1 MKVNITKFN
10 DRNFWLAYVVIDGR
24 RGQTR
29 STKAATKREAERL
42 AAVWEDELRSGRYK
56 PASSITWEE
65 FKQRYCEEG
74 AATLSDSTLNL
85 TNVAFG
91 HIDRLARPA
100 RLRDLTEDSLS
111 RWIRNMLDERRPV
124 TTVATYCRQI
134 RATLN
139 RAVDIKLIGQ
149 APKMRIPK
157 VPAGDKQMKGRPI
170 VLEEHERM
178 LVAVEKVVDMP
189 YVPLWR
195 RYLTGLWSSGLRL
208 GEAVSLSWERPAD
221 VTIVM
226 KPGCRPAIRFRPAG

>member
-1 MKVNITKFN
+1 MQNLRVKITKYA
-10 DRNFWLAYVVIDGR
+10 DRKYWIAYVVADGR

-29 STKAATKREAERL
+29 STKTTTKREAERF
-42 AAVWEDELRSGRYK
+42 AAVWEAELREGRYK

-65 FKQRYCEEG
+65 FKQRYCEDG
-74 AATLSDSTLNL
+74 AATLADGTLNL

-178 LVAVEKVVDMP
+178 LVAVEKVVDTP
-189 YVPLWR
+189 YVPLWL
-195 RYLTGLWSSGLRL
+195 RYLAGLRRNGLRL
-208 GEAVSLSWERPAD
+208 GESVSLSWEPSAD

-226 KPGCRPAIRFRPAG
+226 

>member
-1 MKVNITKFN
+1 MSDVQVKITKDN
-10 DRNFWLAYVVIDGR
+10 DRKIWLAYTVADGR

-29 STKAATKREAERL
+29 STKTTTKREAERF
-42 AAVWEDELRSGRYK
+42 AAVWEAELREGRYK

-65 FKQRYCEEG
+65 FKQRYCEDG
-74 AATLSDSTLNL
+74 AATLADGTLNL

-91 HIDRLARPA
+91 HIDRWARPA
-100 RLRDLTEDSLS
+100 RLRDLTEDLLS
-111 RWIRNMLDERRPV
+111 RWIWNMLGERRPV

-139 RAVDIKLIGQ
+139 WAADIKLISQ

-178 LVAVEKVVDMP
+178 LVAVEKVVDTP

-195 RYLTGLWSSGLRL
+195 RYLTGRRNGLRL
-208 GEAVSLSWERPAD
+208 GESVSLSWEPSAD

-226 KPGCRPAIRFRPAG
+226 